1 MFCNTYILFFEMF
14 VQGFRVKIFNYK
26 VMICF
31 LNFFGLGPKLET
43 NQVFQPPTPPCP
55 PNLAWKDKE

>member
-1 MFCNTYILFFEMF
+1 MF